1 MALESNLDIGV
12 SHIPFAKLL
21 GLEIVSV
28 AKDSVIGK
36 LTVREELTTGAG
48 MMHGGAIMS
57 VADTLGALGTLVNLS
72 KGATTTTI
80 ESKTNFTARIPIGD
94 TIRGESS
101 ALHIG
106 RSTMVWQTRIIRAD
120 GKIGAVVTQTQLV
133 MQPNADTS

>member
-21 GLEIVSV
+21 GLEVVSV

-80 ESKTNFTARIPIGD
+80 ESKTNS
-94 TIRGESS
+94 TIS
-101 ALHIG
+101 
-106 RSTMVWQTRIIRAD
+106 
-120 GKIGAVVTQTQLV
+120 
-133 MQPNADTS
+133 